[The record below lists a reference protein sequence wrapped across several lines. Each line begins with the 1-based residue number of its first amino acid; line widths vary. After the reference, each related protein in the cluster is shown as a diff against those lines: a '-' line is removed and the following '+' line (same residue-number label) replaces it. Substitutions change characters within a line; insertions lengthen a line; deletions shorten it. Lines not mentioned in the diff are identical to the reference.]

1 VHWRTAHVDRNA
13 DGQISVDEYA
23 SAGHDLMQLADL
35 NGDGEVSAWEYRA
48 ARVTDR

>member
-1 VHWRTAHVDRNA
+1 M
-13 DGQISVDEYA
+13 Q
-23 SAGHDLMQLADL
+23 SAGL

>member
-1 VHWRTAHVDRNA
+1 
-13 DGQISVDEYA
+13 
-23 SAGHDLMQLADL
+23 MQLADL